1 MSILDFLHSWVLAIA
16 GISKPN
22 GRGNAVSIAITDVLL
37 VNWPQIIRDR
47 PKVSR
52 KPGFPLRRRPRG
64 EKQQCPN
71 LEARR
76 ATKVRMR
83 GLHLLLICILTMAS
97 TLIPSQEAKPTHRRM
112 DEVSS
117 LARLVSALVWEELLE
132 EEEDGGNFVQPSIE
146 RMLEERAGIF
156 NGLHRRQS
164 KMTKQLLNSRNY
176 GVKGDLIPYPRTG

>member
-1 MSILDFLHSWVLAIA
+1 M
-16 GISKPN
+16 
-22 GRGNAVSIAITDVLL
+22 GNAVTIAITDVLV

-52 KPGFPLRRRPRG
+52 KPGFPCYVDEPALG
-64 EKQQCPN
+64 EKQQSQN

-76 ATKVRMR
+76 APIVKMR

-97 TLIPSQEAKPTHRRM
+97 TLIPSQEGRPSHRRM
-112 DEVSS
+112 DEVAS
-117 LARLVSALVWEELLE
+117 LSRLVSALLWEELLE
-132 EEEDGGNFVQPSIE
+132 EEEEGGRSID

-156 NGLHRRQS
+156 NGLERRKSQ
-164 KMTKQLLNSRNY
+164 MTKRLNSRNY